1 MDGFSAPDCAAEE
14 RAGIEGIARS
24 DIAAVDLGVGRGS
37 PSVVR
42 PVRQRAHAS
51 PGRQHR
57 VLVRF
62 SAEEFDAVAAA
73 GLRAGLTPTGY
84 VAESAVASAGGDGGV
99 DAGVSRAELAQVQRD
114 LFAAR
119 TVLVSA
125 AASLRAVAAGD
136 AGREVAVC
144 VSAVARLDEVAARLH
159 GLLKRSRS

>member
-1 MDGFSAPDCAAEE
+1 M
-14 RAGIEGIARS
+14 
-24 DIAAVDLGVGRGS
+24 
-37 PSVVR
+37 
-42 PVRQRAHAS
+42 
-51 PGRQHR
+51 
-57 VLVRF
+57 
-62 SAEEFDAVAAA
+62 
-73 GLRAGLTPTGY
+73 TPTGY